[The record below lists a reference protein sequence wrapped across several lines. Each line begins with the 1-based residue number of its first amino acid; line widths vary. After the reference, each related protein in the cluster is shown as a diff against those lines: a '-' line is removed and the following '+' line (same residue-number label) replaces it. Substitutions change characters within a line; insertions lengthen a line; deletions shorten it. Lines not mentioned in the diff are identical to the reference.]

1 MYIYILR
8 FPILFDRSNSNN
20 SVQIYILNVF
30 LKNVWKF
37 FLIFCGKTD
46 EIIILLLELFLM
58 NFFINKLN

>member
-1 MYIYILR
+1 MYTKI
-8 FPILFDRSNSNN
+8 PILFDRYN

-58 NFFINKLN
+58 NFFIKLN